1 MSLQYGFR
9 SSLLDFINSEVSAI
23 TEEMLQ
29 PLSSTTIT
37 ALQSYLSK
45 LPHLAG
51 DVLLDVTAPTTT
63 NQITALVFYRG
74 IVFAIDLQ
82 LDDVQYHQQT
92 SDQIESFTRDLKA
105 KHKAALSTLLVPIYL
120 AGRAEPQGCD
130 IAISADLTTQ
140 LFRDSGEYLAD
151 IIEHMANQYKADKI
165 FINDWLLEA

>member
-23 TEEMLQ
+23 TEGMHQ
-29 PLSSTTIT
+29 PLSDKIIN
-37 ALQSYLSK
+37 ALQAYLSK

-51 DVLLDVTAPTTT
+51 DVLLDVTAPTTR

-82 LDDVQYHQQT
+82 LDDDQYHQQNV
-92 SDQIESFTRDLKA
+92 DRIEGFTRDLKA
-105 KHKAALSTLLVPIYL
+105 NHCKALSTLLVPIYL
-120 AGRAEPQGCD
+120 AGQAESQGCD